1 MERAHEISYAIYVWA
16 ADMISAPW
24 TGVVL
29 SPLKRCCH
37 NAFIFSPP
45 GEREQGC
52 HLMVRMYS
60 KDTAGLCGRWGK
72 GRRQCLR
79 VYVHGA
85 KSA

>member
-29 SPLKRCCH
+29 SPLKRYCH
-37 NAFIFSPP
+37 NAFIFSPSWRERAGMP
-45 GEREQGC
+45 PNGENVQQGHSWAVWQMGEGEEAPSTC
-52 HLMVRMYS
+52 VC
-60 KDTAGLCGRWGK
+60 TWC
-72 GRRQCLR
+72 
-79 VYVHGA
+79 